1 GKGLIFLLHGK
12 PGLGKTFT
20 AEAVAEETH
29 RPLYYVTTGELGTS
43 VPEMESQLQTVFKL
57 GWRWG
62 AVVLL
67 DEADVIMAKR
77 SINDLSRSAIVAV
90 FLRLIEYYRGLLF
103 LTTNRVDDFDPAFYN
118 RIHAM
123 IEYPQL
129 SQDARTRIWKS
140 LLVEK
145 KKNVVHLD
153 ISWKEDESRIYKILG
168 ELETNGRDIRNLIR
182 TAYGIARSHETDLG
196 VRHIVSVMK

>member
-1 GKGLIFLLHGK
+1 
-12 PGLGKTFT
+12 
-20 AEAVAEETH
+20 
-29 RPLYYVTTGELGTS
+29 
-43 VPEMESQLQTVFKL
+43 M
-57 GWRWG
+57 
-62 AVVLL
+62 
-67 DEADVIMAKR
+67 
-77 SINDLSRSAIVAV
+77 

-196 VRHIVSVMK
+196 VRHIVSVMKQTCRAGNTEDIARRLEFAARRANTALVRSKEEADQGAAEKEDEEQVRGSK